1 MNDNSKKDIYIL
13 AFESS
18 ADETSAAVVK
28 NGNKI
33 LSNVVATQ
41 IASHQRFGGIVPEV
55 ASRHHLE
62 WINRVADQALKQ
74 AGITDPKAQLDAVAA
89 TYGPGLVGSLLVGL
103 MAGKTFAAVYDLP
116 FIGVNHLAGHISAA
130 NFVKATVYPA
140 LAVMVSGGHTEL
152 VWMKKKNSFEIIGT
166 TLDDAAGEAFD
177 KVGRIMG
184 LQYPAGKDIQDM
196 AAKGKENIDLPIAH
210 TDNDFD
216 FSFSGLK
223 SAVLNYVH
231 HHQQVDQEY
240 DRNDLAASFQKAVV
254 KAIYDKTK
262 LAIEEFS
269 PKQLLLGGGV
279 AANIALRRSMEKLA
293 KEYGLDLTEAPIEL
307 SGDNAAMIGAAAYL
321 NFQDGIF
328 SDLSLNAEPSLNFPV
343 M

>member
-1 MNDNSKKDIYIL
+1 
-13 AFESS
+13 
-18 ADETSAAVVK
+18 
-28 NGNKI
+28 
-33 LSNVVATQ
+33 
-41 IASHQRFGGIVPEV
+41 
-55 ASRHHLE
+55 
-62 WINRVADQALKQ
+62 
-74 AGITDPKAQLDAVAA
+74 
-89 TYGPGLVGSLLVGL
+89 
-103 MAGKTFAAVYDLP
+103 
-116 FIGVNHLAGHISAA
+116 
-130 NFVKATVYPA
+130 
-140 LAVMVSGGHTEL
+140 
-152 VWMKKKNSFEIIGT
+152 
-166 TLDDAAGEAFD
+166 
-177 KVGRIMG
+177 VGRIMG